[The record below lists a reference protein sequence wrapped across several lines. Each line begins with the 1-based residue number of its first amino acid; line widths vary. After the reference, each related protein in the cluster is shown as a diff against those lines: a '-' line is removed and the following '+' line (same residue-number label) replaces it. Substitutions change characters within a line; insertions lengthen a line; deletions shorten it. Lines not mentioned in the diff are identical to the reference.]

1 MGKEN
6 MKNTS
11 KTNQFKTSHIILVIL
26 VIILIIPALLSL
38 PAFTSW
44 LDFSNSGEIGSFI
57 GGVTAPFINGLAALL
72 VFLAFKAQIKA
83 NEQLEATNAI
93 QNEANQSLKDQ
104 EQARNITKQLSYL
117 QDFNDEFLEVV
128 SEMQKYELYYKVDT
142 QKDSYA
148 YKESRIQLKK
158 MMYFIAEID
167 LTISEIEKYQGDKSF
182 LYKKLFYLFE
192 IKFAPV
198 FKELQMKISI
208 HEELSKDFDEELLIG
223 FSYIKKF
230 KGYFSNSNKYD

>member
-1 MGKEN
+1 
-6 MKNTS
+6 
-11 KTNQFKTSHIILVIL
+11 
-26 VIILIIPALLSL
+26 
-38 PAFTSW
+38 
-44 LDFSNSGEIGSFI
+44 
-57 GGVTAPFINGLAALL
+57 
-72 VFLAFKAQIKA
+72 
-83 NEQLEATNAI
+83 
-93 QNEANQSLKDQ
+93 
-104 EQARNITKQLSYL
+104 
-117 QDFNDEFLEVV
+117 
-128 SEMQKYELYYKVDT
+128 
-142 QKDSYA
+142 
-148 YKESRIQLKK
+148 

-230 KGYFSNSNKYD
+230 KGYFSNSDRKSTRLNSSHVRISYAVFCLKKKKKK

>member
-38 PAFTSW
+38 PAFTPW

-83 NEQLEATNAI
+83 NEQLETRS
-93 QNEANQSLKDQ
+93 EERRVGK
-104 EQARNITKQLSYL
+104 
-117 QDFNDEFLEVV
+117 EV
-128 SEMQKYELYYKVDT
+128 
-142 QKDSYA
+142 
-148 YKESRIQLKK
+148 
-158 MMYFIAEID
+158 
-167 LTISEIEKYQGDKSF
+167 
-182 LYKKLFYLFE
+182 
-192 IKFAPV
+192 
-198 FKELQMKISI
+198 
-208 HEELSKDFDEELLIG
+208 
-223 FSYIKKF
+223 
-230 KGYFSNSNKYD
+230 